1 MTFLKEREEVVGEG
15 EERMN
20 SLVLIFVQL
29 ESLVLSLA
37 QDKHMHSAESQIFS
51 PGRTVSSLGWF
62 GYGISL
68 DMRLR
73 F

>member
-1 MTFLKEREEVVGEG
+1 MTFLKEREEVMGKGREN
-15 EERMN
+15 EY
-20 SLVLIFVQL
+20 LVLICIIRKLNVIFGPKN
-29 ESLVLSLA
+29 
-37 QDKHMHSAESQIFS
+37 KHMQSAESAKS
-51 PGRTVSSLGWF
+51 SLREDKSSLGWF